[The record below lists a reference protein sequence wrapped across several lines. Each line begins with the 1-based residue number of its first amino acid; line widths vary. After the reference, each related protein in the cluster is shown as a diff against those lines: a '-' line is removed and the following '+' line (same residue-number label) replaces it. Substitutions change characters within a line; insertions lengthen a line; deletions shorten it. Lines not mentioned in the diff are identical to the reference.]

1 MVKVL
6 ARYLFLVC
14 LCCSICLIS
23 HDSQAYYVPGAPP
36 PPKDSII
43 KPASTRYSNLSFVKR
58 LFLGKNYR
66 KEWATPVK
74 MPVFDVK
81 TVNGGFTVGELGGGQ
96 QTKSLRMKDKNGVE
110 WVLRT
115 VDKDVEKALQPHL
128 RKTFVKKLVQDM
140 VSASHPYAALTI
152 PDLARAANVVA
163 PAPILFFVPDDP
175 NLGEHHKLFA
185 NTVCM
190 LEQREPTPDHSETE
204 NSDKVLEELMKEN
217 DHLVMQEQVLRARL
231 LDMLVADWDRHIDQW
246 RWGVIDSG
254 ETKHYY
260 VIPRD
265 RDFAYF
271 DSRGLLVRFMTLVA
285 VPHMRGFTEESNG
298 LKKLNKKTWFFD
310 HNFLNEL
317 DGASWQRITTE
328 FQKSMSDEVIS
339 RAVKRIPPEVYAIS
353 GRMIE
358 SKLKSRRDGLLK
370 NVMKYYKTLASS
382 VHVIGTDKKDF
393 FKISNEGDDLAVEVY
408 DYDGKEKGRQIYRR
422 VFKRSETKEIFLEGF
437 GDSDH
442 FEIEKGVASKILL
455 RVMGG
460 DGNDSIANKGKVK
473 EKVESVEHEGTNVLT
488 KREE

>member
-6 ARYLFLVC
+6 ARYFFLVC
-14 LCCSICLIS
+14 LCCSICLVS
-23 HDSQAYYVPGAPP
+23 YDTQAYSPGAPAP
-36 PPKDSII
+36 GKDSVII
-43 KPASTRYSNLSFVKR
+43 PASTKYSNIGFIKR
-58 LFLGKNYR
+58 LFLGRNYR
-66 KEWATPVK
+66 REWATPVK

-96 QTKSLRMKDKNGVE
+96 QTKSLRLKDKKGIE

-115 VDKDVEKALQPHL
+115 VDKDVDKAVQPHL

-140 VSASHPYAALTI
+140 VSASHPYAPLTI
-152 PDLARAANVVA
+152 PVLAKAANVVA
-163 PAPILFFVPDDP
+163 PAPTLYFVPEDP
-175 NLGEHHKLFA
+175 NLGEHYKVFA
-185 NTVCM
+185 NSVCM

-204 NSDKVLEELMKEN
+204 NSEDVLEELMKQN

-246 RWGVIDSG
+246 RWGMVDSG
-254 ETKHYY
+254 KTKHYY

-271 DSRGLLVRFMTLVA
+271 DSHGLLVRFMSWVA
-285 VPHMRGFTEESNG
+285 LPHMRGFTEESKA

-317 DGASWQRITTE
+317 DGESWRRITLE

-339 RAVKRIPPEVYAIS
+339 KAVKRIPPEVYAIS
-353 GRMIE
+353 GRTIE
-358 SKLKSRRDGLLK
+358 NKLKSRRDGLVK
-370 NVMKYYKTLASS
+370 NVMKYYGTLAKS

-393 FKISNEGDDLAVEVY
+393 FKITNEGDDLAVEIY
-408 DYDGKEKGRQIYRR
+408 DYAGKEKGRQMYRR
-422 VFKRSETKEIFLEGF
+422 VFKRSETREIYLEGF
-437 GDSDH
+437 GDNDH
-442 FEIEKGVASKILL
+442 FEIEEGVASKILL
-455 RVMGG
+455 RVLGG

-473 EKVESVEHEGTNVLT
+473 EKLEGVEHEGTNVLT

>member
-6 ARYLFLVC
+6 ARYLVLVS
-14 LCCSICLIS
+14 LCCSICLVS
-23 HDSQAYYVPGAPP
+23 YDTQAYTPGWPAPA
-36 PPKDSII
+36 KDSVI
-43 KPASTRYSNLSFVKR
+43 KPASTRYSNISFIKR

-81 TVNGGFTVGELGGGQ
+81 TINGGFTVGELGGGQ
-96 QTKSLRMKDKNGVE
+96 QTKSLRLKDKNGVE
-110 WVLRT
+110 WVLRS
-115 VDKDVEKALQPHL
+115 VDKQVDKAVQPHL

-140 VSASHPYAALTI
+140 VSASHPYAPLTI
-152 PDLARAANVVA
+152 PVLAKAANVVA
-163 PAPILFFVPDDP
+163 PSPTLYFVPEDP
-175 NLGEHHKLFA
+175 NLGEHYKVFA

-190 LEQREPTPDHSETE
+190 LEQREPTPDQSETE
-204 NSDKVLEELMKEN
+204 NSDDVLKELMKEN

-246 RWGVIDSG
+246 RWGVVDSG
-254 ETKHYY
+254 DTKHYY

-271 DSRGLLVRFMTLVA
+271 DSHGLFVRFMTWVA
-285 VPHMRGFTEESNG
+285 VPHMRGFTDESNK

-317 DGASWQRITTE
+317 DSESWQRITTE
-328 FQKSMSDEVIS
+328 FQKSMTDEVIS
-339 RAVKRIPPEVYAIS
+339 QAVRRIPPEVYAIS
-353 GRMIE
+353 GSTIE

-382 VHVIGTDKKDF
+382 VHVIGTDKRDF
-393 FKISNEGDDLAVEVY
+393 FRISNQGNDLAVEVY
-408 DYDGKEKGRQIYRR
+408 DFDGKEKGRQIYRR
-422 VFKRSETKEIFLEGF
+422 VFKRSETREIFLEGF
-437 GDSDH
+437 GENDH
-442 FEIEKGVASKILL
+442 FEIDQSASSKILL

-473 EKVESVEHEGTNVLT
+473 EKVQSVEQEGTNVLT
-488 KREE
+488 KREK